1 MKISFSEEK
10 ISKTFKDA
18 VIILRRKNSHRDE
31 LTIKILKNKCF
42 HLERESRGS
51 IKTANSLLLL

>member
-42 HLERESRGS
+42 YL
-51 IKTANSLLLL
+51 